1 MRRADRPRERG
12 PAERPLDGGAPEL
25 GSPVDR
31 AGFGESS
38 ADSPAN
44 RVGFGESSA
53 SSPANRAGAP
63 SSAAPSEPPTA
74 LAAGLE
80 LDVAGKRAV
89 VTGGSRG
96 VGAATV
102 RLLARLGTHPG
113 ISCHRRLDEAAQV
126 VEEAK
131 QCGVQA
137 WAERGDLSDE
147 AAAARLFDRAD
158 SEFGGLD
165 LFVGN
170 AGIWP
175 VEDVPIAEMDAARW
189 RRTLAVNLDSI
200 FYTTREALRRISPN
214 GRIVLVSSTAAQ
226 RGEAGHG
233 DYAATK
239 GAIHSLVKSLC
250 VEASGR
256 GVAVNAVAPGWI
268 DTEMSRE
275 ALAGEARARIEAAIP
290 LGRVATAEDVAGT
303 IVFLCSSWARHVTGE
318 VLNVN
323 GGAVLAG

>member
-1 MRRADRPRERG
+1 MRRADRPRAGGSADG
-12 PAERPLDGGAPEL
+12 PCDAGAPAP
-25 GSPVDR
+25 GSP
-31 AGFGESS
+31 
-38 ADSPAN
+38 ADGADVAAPAP
-44 RVGFGESSA
+44 
-53 SSPANRAGAP
+53 SSPANGAGAADPAPP
-63 SSAAPSEPPTA
+63 SRPSPA
-74 LAAGLE
+74 LATGLE

-102 RLLARLGTHPG
+102 RLLARLGAHTG
-113 ISCHRRLDEAAQV
+113 VSCRRRLDDAQQV

-131 QCGVQA
+131 RCGVQA
-137 WAERGDLSDE
+137 WAESGDLSDE

-175 VEDVPIAEMDAARW
+175 VEAVPVAEMDAARW
-189 RRTLAVNLDSI
+189 RRTLAVNLDGI

-214 GRIVLVSSTAAQ
+214 GRIVLISSTAAQ

-233 DYAATK
+233 DYAAAK
-239 GAIHSLVKSLC
+239 GAIHSLVKGLC
-250 VEASGR
+250 VEASRR

-275 ALAGEARARIEAAIP
+275 ALGGEARGGIEATIP